1 MHTHNDKPEAGTATN
16 VLGGRLHGIDEHVA
30 KAEKAAAGEG
40 AGPEGLS
47 RLDGRTGGI
56 SQWLCPG
63 RWAVRVLD
71 TGEWGCQV
79 SV

>member
-40 AGPEGLS
+40 AG
-47 RLDGRTGGI
+47 
-56 SQWLCPG
+56 
-63 RWAVRVLD
+63 
-71 TGEWGCQV
+71 WGTIAP
-79 SV
+79 